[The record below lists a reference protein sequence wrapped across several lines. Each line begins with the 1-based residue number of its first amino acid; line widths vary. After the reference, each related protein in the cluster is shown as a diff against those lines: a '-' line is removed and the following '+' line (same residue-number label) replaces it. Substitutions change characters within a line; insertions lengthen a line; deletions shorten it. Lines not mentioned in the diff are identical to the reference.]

1 MITKDVK
8 KLALTELEKLK
19 KSLKDVDANIPSI
32 RAFLQSTPLFK
43 RVLFSSSDTLTIFYS
58 NMTLTIYIEDGNIL
72 VNDRFGLWSE
82 SGVGFVGSFTTKTL
96 KLECSD
102 GLD

>member
-1 MITKDVK
+1 MITKDAK

-32 RAFLQSTPLFK
+32 RAFLQSSPLFK

-58 NMTLTIYIEDGNIL
+58 NMTLTIYIKDGNIL
-72 VNDRFGLWSE
+72 VNDKIDLWDS
-82 SGVGFVGSFTTKTL
+82 SGVGFIGSFTNKTL
-96 KLECSD
+96 KLESSHD
-102 GLD
+102 LD